1 MDLAKQLAQAIELVV
16 KVRKQTANV
25 TAIWNKVDRVANY
38 LNEQLA
44 AELNT

>member
-16 KVRKQTANV
+16 KARKQTTNV